1 MKTETG
7 IAALP
12 YRRALAQMPIGAVV
26 IEGAYGRST
35 ADRIRGELDEAGFAP
50 FRLRHLG
57 CYERRD
63 TIPRAG
69 LVAELHELA
78 EYVTATSLAVTSV
91 ACLRL
96 RRGDYLLAAAGE
108 PHFEDRRGYELTFD
122 VSASSSGEA
131 QVVYARRGEHFFAA
145 PQLSTSVTLV
155 ERRPSITRYDRYLN
169 HRIGDRVVHRIRLAL
184 VRSGV
189 SETEPPSRGPEALPK
204 VDL

>member
-12 YRRALAQMPIGAVV
+12 YRRALAQMAIGAVV
-26 IEGAYGRST
+26 IEGAYGRQT
-35 ADRIRGELDEAGFAP
+35 ADGIRAELDEAGFSP

-63 TIPRAG
+63 TVPSAA

-78 EYVTATSLAVTSV
+78 EYVTATSLAVTDS

-96 RRGDYLLAAAGE
+96 RQGDYVLGQAGE
-108 PHFEDRRGYELTFD
+108 PTFGEQRGYELTLD

-145 PQLSTSVTLV
+145 PQLAASVALV

-189 SETEPPSRGPEALPK
+189 AETEPPSRGPSALPK
-204 VDL
+204 VDV